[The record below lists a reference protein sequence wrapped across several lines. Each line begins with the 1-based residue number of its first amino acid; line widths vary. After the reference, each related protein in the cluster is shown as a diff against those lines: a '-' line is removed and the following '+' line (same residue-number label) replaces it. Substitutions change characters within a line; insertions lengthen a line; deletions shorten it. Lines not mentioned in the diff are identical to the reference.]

1 MFDRRE
7 SWLYRHLAIP
17 ALEPWSIVRSFVT
30 FMEAV
35 AMNNEGEPFI
45 DWNSLLLRLVLAF
58 LSF

>member
-35 AMNNEGEPFI
+35 AMNN
-45 DWNSLLLRLVLAF
+45 
-58 LSF
+58 